1 MATLYKILT
10 AIFVTVLAGCMPLS
24 SDKAPLIEKDLAS
37 EAEKNN
43 TLFAFVGEKLE
54 FTYVPSEEVSF
65 DAMYKA
71 KYKIIQRVYG
81 NYSNDTIEFV
91 AYSHKGVPEFPN
103 YNHVL
108 LFVSESKGKYYH
120 EKYQYFDVYKT
131 KDNRWASSYKSR
143 EYRKNIAV
151 KPMRIDF
158 LEPVVY
164 PTIVK
169 YYNNQ
174 IDTIKYPEPYYK
186 TVGDSAYA
194 IYGNYLEDLFTL
206 KKEGVLA
213 ARGLFEDKN
222 PIEIEVLETQP
233 AVIKRDSTTKQKK
246 IKNR

>member
-1 MATLYKILT
+1 MATLYKTLT
-10 AIFVTVLAGCMPLS
+10 VIFLTVLASCMSLS
-24 SDKAPLIEKDLAS
+24 TDKIPLIEKDLTS
-37 EAEKNN
+37 EAEKSN

-54 FTYVPSEEVSF
+54 FTELPYEEGSL
-65 DAMYKA
+65 DAGYKA
-71 KYKIIQRVYG
+71 KYKIIQPVYG
-81 NYSNDTIEFV
+81 NYSSDTIEFV

-120 EKYQYFDVYKT
+120 EKYQYFDLYKT
-131 KDNRWASSYKSR
+131 KDNRWASSYKSS
-143 EYRKNIAV
+143 EYSKNIAV
-151 KPMRIDF
+151 KPVRIDF
-158 LEPVVY
+158 LESVAY
-164 PTIVK
+164 PTIIK

-222 PIEIEVLETQP
+222 PLKLDVLEIQP
-233 AVIKRDSTTKQKK
+233 AVIKKDSTTKRKK
-246 IKNR
+246 LKHR